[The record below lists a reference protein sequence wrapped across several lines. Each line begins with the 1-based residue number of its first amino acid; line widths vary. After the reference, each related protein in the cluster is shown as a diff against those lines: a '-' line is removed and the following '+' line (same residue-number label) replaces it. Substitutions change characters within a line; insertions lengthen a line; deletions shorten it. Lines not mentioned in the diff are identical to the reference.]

1 MRQFST
7 PAIDTLH
14 PASRRGPNLGGIGY
28 RSLLI
33 LATLLLAA
41 AIFGGLVIGVAQAQ
55 DANGA
60 ITGLALTSDTPGE
73 LVVSWD
79 MPSPAP
85 SDYRVDWAESSES
98 YQSYTVNEGHV
109 YPEGNLTTVTITGL
123 EAGAE
128 YKVRMRARYNQG
140 EHANSPWSGPWAEAR
155 LAVAAEA
162 EPTPTPEPTSEP
174 TATPEDGAIGSP
186 TTTGDNAGRLVIA
199 WQAPQA
205 PHDAPSDYRV
215 NWTRS
220 DEDYPAHTEEH
231 GNVYPATPTHTLEGL
246 DHDTEYKIR
255 IRARYSPNDQ
265 YDAHWSGPW
274 TEITARV
281 VSSPPNAPAAP
292 NLIGTAVTSE
302 GNVTLLWLDPADDTI
317 IGYRVLRGPDAD
329 SLAVIREDTGS
340 NAVSYTDT
348 EAEAGQTHTYAVEAR
363 SAAGL
368 GPMSNT
374 RTATVPASEEKEEPV
389 ALRQE
394 TVTTLVS
401 NLDNASETSGL
412 LLASRR
418 WATSFT
424 TDDDALSHNLTSLQL
439 RAGKARVG
447 DASAIPIVAV
457 HRDNGG
463 QPGALLYTLDKPD
476 DFLSVDDTTYR
487 TYTFSAPEGAVLRAG
502 ETYWVV
508 YNTPSDRYRLD
519 TTDETNQTGDGWMI
533 GDIGLTESADLSTW
547 ATKAR
552 LDTTRSSTVIGSTAS
567 LEGKRLVSNL
577 DNASETSGLLL
588 ASRRWATS
596 FTTDDDALSHNLTSL
611 QLRAGKAR
619 VGDASAIPIVAVH
632 RDNGGQPGALLY
644 TLDKPDDFLSVDDT
658 TYRTYTF
665 SAPEGAVLRAGE
677 TYWVV
682 YNTPSDRYRLDT
694 TDETNQT
701 GDGWMIGDIGLTES
715 ADLSTWEESTTG
727 PLKFAVIGSTASLE
741 GKRLVSNLDNASE
754 TSGLLLASRR
764 WATSFTTDDDALSH
778 NLTSLQLRAG
788 KARVGDA
795 SAIPIVAVHRD
806 NGGQP
811 GALLYTLDKPDDFLS
826 VDDTTY
832 RTYTF
837 SAPEGAVLR
846 AGETYWVVYNTPSDR
861 YRLDTTDETNQTG
874 DGWMIGDIGLTES
887 ADLSTWEESTTGPL
901 KFAVIGSTASLEG
914 KRLVSNLDNA
924 SETSG
929 LLLASRRWA
938 TSFTTDDALSHNLTS
953 LQLRAGKAR
962 VGDASAIPIVA
973 VHRDNGGQPGALLY
987 TLDKP
992 DDFLSVDDT
1001 TYRTYTFSAPEGA
1014 VLRAGETYWV
1024 VYNTPSDRYR
1034 LDTTDETN
1042 QTGDGWMIGDIGLTE
1057 SADLS
1062 TWEESTTGPLKFAVI
1077 GSTASAFEEEP
1088 DVDLPGGPGDCHLT
1102 DGIVLVGHTSSG
1114 HLTTGIDTDSGL
1126 TGDCFRLET
1135 QWGKQYRVEVK
1146 FGDTESVDTG
1156 GSAWI
1161 VYTGRDFHG
1170 MSSLGSAVDHNRE
1183 DGRTF
1188 TDFKHIHNGVKS
1200 YFVDVA
1206 AYDLYNEDEGEVP
1219 ITYHGPYT
1227 ITMKDIT
1234 GVTMM
1239 VSNLHPGTTTAA
1251 SAEFP
1256 LTSGTD
1262 TATEIDL
1269 GIVFQTGTHSSGYK
1283 LDHIRVPFHNIAE
1296 AGASP
1301 DISIHRNSSLNRPG
1315 IKVCDIAVPAKIVE
1329 SARTHG
1335 GYPPPYDFLAPDCAP
1350 DTFAANGTYWLV
1362 FSNLDY
1368 IDYDLEVTDSTT
1380 EQQGSIDDNQGDRPS
1395 GWGMLDATTVRR
1407 DSGSWANTTS
1417 RVVRAEFWGREK

>member
-1 MRQFST
+1 MKPSLPSAVIRRQHAS
-7 PAIDTLH
+7 AQGSH
-14 PASRRGPNLGGIGY
+14 PAEFRPWRWGVLTALLITAATLGGV
-28 RSLLI
+28 
-33 LATLLLAA
+33 
-41 AIFGGLVIGVAQAQ
+41 FFGVAQAQ

-85 SDYRVDWAESSES
+85 SDYRVDWAELSES

-186 TTTGDNAGRLVIA
+186 TATGDNAGRLVIA

-215 NWTRS
+215 NWARS
-220 DEDYPAHTEEH
+220 EDDYPSYTEDH
-231 GNVYPATPTHTLEGL
+231 GNAHPTGATQTLEGL
-246 DHDTEYKIR
+246 DDDTEYKIR

-292 NLIGTAVTSE
+292 NLIGTAVTPE

-329 SLAVIREDTGS
+329 SLAAIQEDTGS
-340 NAVSYTDT
+340 TAISYTDT
-348 EAEAGQTHTYAVEAR
+348 EPPTGQTHAYAVQAR

-368 GPMSNT
+368 SPLSNT
-374 RTATVPASEEKEEPV
+374 RTATVPANEEEPV
-389 ALRQE
+389 ALRQQG
-394 TVTTLVS
+394 VTTLVS

-412 LLASRR
+412 LLASKR

-424 TDDDALSHNLTSLQL
+424 TNDDALVHNLTSLQL

-519 TTDETNQTGDGWMI
+519 TTDETSQTGDGWMI
-533 GDIGLTESADLSTW
+533 GDISLTESTDQSTW
-547 ATKAR
+547 EE
-552 LDTTRSSTVIGSTAS
+552 TTTGSLKFAVIGSTAS

-588 ASRRWATS
+588 ASKRWATS
-596 FTTDDDALSHNLTSL
+596 FTTDDALVHNLTSL

-694 TDETNQT
+694 TDETSQT
-701 GDGWMIGDIGLTES
+701 GDGWMIGDISLTES
-715 ADLSTWEESTTG
+715 TDQSTWEETTTG
-727 PLKFAVIGSTASLE
+727 S
-741 GKRLVSNLDNASE
+741 
-754 TSGLLLASRR
+754 
-764 WATSFTTDDDALSH
+764 
-778 NLTSLQLRAG
+778 
-788 KARVGDA
+788 
-795 SAIPIVAVHRD
+795 
-806 NGGQP
+806 
-811 GALLYTLDKPDDFLS
+811 
-826 VDDTTY
+826 
-832 RTYTF
+832 
-837 SAPEGAVLR
+837 
-846 AGETYWVVYNTPSDR
+846 
-861 YRLDTTDETNQTG
+861 
-874 DGWMIGDIGLTES
+874 
-887 ADLSTWEESTTGPL
+887 
-901 KFAVIGSTASLEG
+901 
-914 KRLVSNLDNA
+914 
-924 SETSG
+924 
-929 LLLASRRWA
+929 
-938 TSFTTDDALSHNLTS
+938 
-953 LQLRAGKAR
+953 
-962 VGDASAIPIVA
+962 
-973 VHRDNGGQPGALLY
+973 
-987 TLDKP
+987 
-992 DDFLSVDDT
+992 
-1001 TYRTYTFSAPEGA
+1001 
-1014 VLRAGETYWV
+1014 
-1024 VYNTPSDRYR
+1024 
-1034 LDTTDETN
+1034 
-1042 QTGDGWMIGDIGLTE
+1042 
-1057 SADLS
+1057 
-1062 TWEESTTGPLKFAVI
+1062 LKFAVI

-1088 DVDLPGGPGDCHLT
+1088 GQDLPGAHDCHLT

-1114 HLTTGIDTDSGL
+1114 HLTAGIDTDSGL

-1135 QWGKQYRVEVK
+1135 RLGRQYRVEVK
-1146 FGDTESVDTG
+1146 FGDTESVDIG

-1161 VYTGRDFHG
+1161 VYTGHDFHG

-1234 GVTMM
+1234 GVQRM
-1239 VSNLHPGTTTAA
+1239 VTNRSPGTTSGPNENIRLGSGNTKIDLATQFTTGSYPFGYQLDRIRAPFHTIAA
-1251 SAEFP
+1251 S
-1256 LTSGTD
+1256 
-1262 TATEIDL
+1262 
-1269 GIVFQTGTHSSGYK
+1269 
-1283 LDHIRVPFHNIAE
+1283 
-1296 AGASP
+1296 GASP
-1301 DISIHRNSSLNRPG
+1301 LISIHRDSSGDPG
-1315 IKVCDIAVPAKIVE
+1315 AKLCDVGTPAKIVE
-1329 SARTHG
+1329 SAVTWSG
-1335 GYPPPYDFLAPDCAP
+1335 NPPPFTFLARDCAHI
-1350 DTFAANGTYWLV
+1350 TLAASTPYWV
-1362 FSNLDY
+1362 AFSDVDY
-1368 IDYDLEVTDSTT
+1368 VEYLPEVTDSDT
-1380 EQQGSIDDNQGDRPS
+1380 EHAYGS
-1395 GWGMLDATTVRR
+1395 GWIIGNAVQYKRQNLNSWSDFGGLIIRFELWARPKGPPNAT
-1407 DSGSWANTTS
+1407 G
-1417 RVVRAEFWGREK
+1417 